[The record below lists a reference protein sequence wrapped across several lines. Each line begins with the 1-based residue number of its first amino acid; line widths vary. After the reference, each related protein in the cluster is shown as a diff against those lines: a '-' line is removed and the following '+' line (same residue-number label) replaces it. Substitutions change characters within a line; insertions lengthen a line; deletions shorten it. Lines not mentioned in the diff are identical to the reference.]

1 MATADEVF
9 AEVQAIARREL
20 ELTREVTRDDA
31 LLTDLELDSL
41 SLTVLA
47 VGLENRFRV
56 KIPDEQAIGV
66 RTVGDLSELVAR
78 LTAPSTSANPSEV

>member
-1 MATADEVF
+1 MASTDEVF
-9 AEVQAIARREL
+9 AEIQRIGRGEL
-20 ELTREVTRDDA
+20 ELAREVRREDA
-31 LLTDLELDSL
+31 LLSDLELDSL

-66 RTVGDLSELVAR
+66 RTAGDLAELVSR
-78 LTAPSTSANPSEV
+78 LTRPAPQV